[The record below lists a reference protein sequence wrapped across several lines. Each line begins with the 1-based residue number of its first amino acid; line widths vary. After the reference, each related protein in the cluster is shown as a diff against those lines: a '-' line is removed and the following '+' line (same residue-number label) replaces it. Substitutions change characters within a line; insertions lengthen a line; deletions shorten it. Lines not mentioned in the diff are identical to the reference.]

1 MTDFNAGLK
10 AHLATG
16 QTTTCRCWSVT
27 RTDDQ
32 VLGFT
37 DHDIDLSFEGIT
49 FKAETGLSARALQ
62 QTTGLAVDNTEAMGA
77 ISDASISEADIEAG
91 RYDGAE
97 VRAWLV
103 NWSNLGERQLQF
115 RGTIGEIKRS
125 GGAFEAELRGMTDRL
140 NFPYGRV
147 YQRNSAVLLG
157 DDGSGFDLSAANFS
171 PEVPAVAVE
180 DRRIFRFDTLL
191 GYADGWFL
199 QGSLIVLDGAA
210 ANLGGLIKRD
220 YEENDLRVIELWQP
234 LRSEIVTPV
243 TVRLIAGFNGR
254 ADEARIKFD
263 NLRNFQGFP
272 DIPGDDWVITDPS
285 RSGRLDGGSRRR

>member
-1 MTDFNAGLK
+1 MTVFNEGLK

-16 QTTTCRCWSVT
+16 QTTTCRCWAVT
-27 RTDDQ
+27 RSDG
-32 VLGFT
+32 VMLGFT
-37 DHDIDLSFEGIT
+37 DHDMDLGFDGMT

-62 QTTGLAVDNTEAMGA
+62 QTTGLSVDNTEAMGA
-77 ISDASISEADIEAG
+77 ISDASISEDDIEAG

-97 VRAWLV
+97 VLAWLV
-103 NWSNLGERQLQF
+103 NWSNIEERQLQF

-147 YQRNSAVLLG
+147 YQRNNNDLLG
-157 DDGSGFDLSAANFS
+157 DDGSAFDLSPANYS
-171 PEVPAVAVE
+171 PEVAAVSVE
-180 DRRIFRFDTLL
+180 ERRIFRFDVLNA
-191 GYADGWFL
+191 YEEGWFL
-199 QGSLIVLDGAA
+199 HGSLLILDGPASG
-210 ANLGGLIKRD
+210 LGGLIKRD
-220 YEENDLRVIELWQP
+220 YLEDEQRVIELWQP
-234 LRSEIVTPV
+234 LRAEIPAPV
-243 TVRLIAGFNGR
+243 TCRILAGYSGR
-254 ADEARIKFD
+254 ADDARLKFD